1 MEVLA
6 CVEVQACRRAG
17 VPAAELASGSR
28 VAARSLAEAVRAAS
42 KAAQELEFNQS
53 EAGKALSLCE
63 AYKKSNPSPGNS
75 HLTPRGIA
83 VKSYEDVM

>member
-28 VAARSLAEAVRAAS
+28 VAARRVRVKRWCVPTHPTWARGHCFGVHVARI
-42 KAAQELEFNQS
+42 
-53 EAGKALSLCE
+53 LS
-63 AYKKSNPSPGNS
+63 G
-75 HLTPRGIA
+75 
-83 VKSYEDVM
+83 